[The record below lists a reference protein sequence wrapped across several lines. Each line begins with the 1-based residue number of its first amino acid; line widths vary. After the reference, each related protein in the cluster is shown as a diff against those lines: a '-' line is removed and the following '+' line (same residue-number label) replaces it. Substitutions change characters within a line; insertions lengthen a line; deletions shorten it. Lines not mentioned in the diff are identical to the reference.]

1 MKKYLISAAAAL
13 ALGGVLSSCTHDE
26 MTTSA
31 ASQDILEKYADVFTT
46 AFGTPAPTQSW
57 GFAESSNTTANTR
70 GLTRGADKNLPTN
83 PTFSDKDDISKPIIP
98 SKPTTT
104 KTFYNTVKEAKAAKI
119 DIKHTNNKV
128 ESNGIYS
135 INRNCKLDNPQNFG
149 NLTFYIDDDMTFSWG
164 LNDNGNTFVITEDK
178 TVTLSNLKKKF
189 IIYVAPGATLNLS
202 DGATL
207 QEGSIYLNSN
217 STLNAGNLTLQ
228 NNGEIINNGG
238 TINIGLEASPKSL
251 TLENSS
257 TLWNEGTVNIYQN
270 LSTSNDYG
278 IIYNAN
284 GKTINAKNLTLN
296 KYVKLWNEGTLALS
310 GNFESTNEGQIIY
323 NSGTISGVTN
333 LMIKNNDTT
342 LWNEGSID
350 ISNNLD
356 ISNVRVNIY
365 NGVNKTIS
373 AASLTLYSSY
383 ELIVNDGT
391 LSISGAITLSNEAS
405 EIVNNGTLSGASLEM
420 KAGAMMYNTDITTI
434 TGKTH
439 IANSNCKWK
448 NEGQYTTGD
457 FEISD
462 YAEQV
467 YNNCKLIV
475 HKADNTGEFKI
486 YGKFVLDGNASVIT
500 DTFNWI
506 NNSYFFLK
514 GKSLLKVL
522 GTFLTQNYDINGGL
536 YGCGNEYAVVQAG
549 SITHNGNEQYRMSY
563 YGNLYIATDSHF
575 SQWYKDTGKNQPCYY
590 YDNTVKFGFDDA
602 VDPNVKKSACPV
614 TIPYNE
620 RCNPGFEGG
629 GGGSDPD
636 PDVVRIIAE
645 DLTWGTENGDFD
657 FNDVVFD
664 VRLSEDKQT
673 ITITLKAAG
682 GTLPLR
688 IAGEYEVHDKF
699 GVPTGTIVNTGTSLS
714 TTASE
719 VTWSF
724 ENLDKRNYQLINGQ
738 EVYRTYGSTVKEVA
752 YNLPVEVQK
761 LVNGS
766 KSWVELTAPVG
777 KAAAK
782 LAVDNT
788 YDWCDERQSVDEK
801 YYDTARSRGK
811 FSMYVKKENPYAED
825 NSWYK

>member
-1 MKKYLISAAAAL
+1 MKKYLISAAAAM
-13 ALGGVLSSCTHDE
+13 ALGGILSGCTHDE

-57 GFAESSNTTANTR
+57 GFAESSNTIANTR
-70 GLTRGADKNLPTN
+70 GLTRGVDKNLPTN
-83 PTFSDKDDISKPIIP
+83 PTFSDKDDITKPT
-98 SKPTTT
+98 KPTTRQV
-104 KTFYNTVKEAKAAKI
+104 FYNTVEAAKNAGAKYATEKFSSRDIIYI
-119 DIKHTNNKV
+119 DEAYYSSGNNEWSPSVDSK
-128 ESNGIYS
+128 N
-135 INRNCKLDNPQNFG
+135 
-149 NLTFYIDDDMTFSWG
+149 NLTICLDGNITFHGTTSQ
-164 LNDNGNTFVITEDK
+164 NGNGTIICVTENS
-178 TVTLSNLKKKF
+178 TVTLKNVRNKLTVYLAPNAKLK
-189 IIYVAPGATLNLS
+189 LS
-202 DGATL
+202 DATF
-207 QEGSIYLNSN
+207 
-217 STLNAGNLTLQ
+217 
-228 NNGEIINNGG
+228 NNGDIFMSNGSELKANTLTMQYGSIINNGG
-238 TINIGLEASPKSL
+238 TINASNL
-251 TLENSS
+251 NFDNSS
-257 TLWNEGTVNIYQN
+257 DLWNEGTITVTGELKTVNEN
-270 LSTSNDYG
+270 TH
-278 IIYNAN
+278 IYNDN
-284 GKTINAKNLTLN
+284 GKEITASKLLLN
-296 KYVKLWNEGTLALS
+296 KNVTVWNEG
-310 GNFESTNEGQIIY
+310 
-323 NSGTISGVTN
+323 
-333 LMIKNNDTT
+333 K
-342 LWNEGSID
+342 ID
-350 ISNNLD
+350 ISNNLEC
-356 ISNVRVNIY
+356 INESVKIY
-365 NGVNKTIS
+365 NATDKTIE
-373 AASLTLYSSY
+373 AGSLELKNNYD
-383 ELIVNDGT
+383 LIVNDGT
-391 LSISGAITLSNEAS
+391 LTISGAINMSNNAP

-420 KAGAMMYNTDITTI
+420 LAGAMMHNTGTTTI
-434 TGKTH
+434 AGKTH
-439 IANSNCKWK
+439 IANTNSKWK

-467 YNNCKLIV
+467 YNNCKLTV
-475 HKADNTGEFKI
+475 HKADYTGEFKI
-486 YGKFVLDGNASVIT
+486 YGKFVLDGAASVIT

-514 GKSLLKVL
+514 DKSLLKVI
-522 GTFLTQNYDINGGL
+522 GTFLTQNKDINGGL

-575 SQWYKDTGKNQPCYY
+575 TQWYKDDKTNQPCYY
-590 YDNTVKFGFDDA
+590 YDDTVKFGFNDA
-602 VDPNVKKSACPV
+602 VDSKVKKTACPV

-629 GGGSDPD
+629 GGTDPD

-699 GVPTGTIVNTGTSLS
+699 GVPTGTIVNTRTNLS
-714 TTASE
+714 TSKSD

-724 ENLDKRNYQLINGQ
+724 ENIDKRNYQLVNGQ
-738 EVYRTYGSTVKEVA
+738 EVYHTYGNTVKEVA

-788 YDWCDERQSVDEK
+788 YNWCDERQSVDER
-801 YYDTARSRGK
+801 YYDNARSRGK
-811 FSMYVKKENPYAED
+811 FSMYVKKEEPYAED